1 MTERA
6 VGMYVSPAAAPAGLY
21 ITFTSFYI
29 QNSSE
34 SAATIMIFIEKTQP
48 PKIILR
54 NAYAP
59 NHHQ

>member
-1 MTERA
+1 
-6 VGMYVSPAAAPAGLY
+6 MYVSPAAAPAGLY

-48 PKIILR
+48 PQNHFAKCLR
-54 NAYAP
+54 AEPSPVRNRSA
-59 NHHQ
+59 